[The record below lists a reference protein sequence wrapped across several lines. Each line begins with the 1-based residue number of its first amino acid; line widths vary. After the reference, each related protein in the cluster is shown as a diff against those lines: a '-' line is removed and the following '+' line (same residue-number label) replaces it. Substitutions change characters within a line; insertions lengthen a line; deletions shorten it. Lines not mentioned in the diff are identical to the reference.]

1 MREAGTAMGDPV
13 MEAIRRSVLEVLP
26 ELSPD
31 QVTEEVSLADLGAN
45 SIDRTEVV
53 TMTMDAL
60 GVSVPVG
67 EFRDVRDIG
76 SLASLLRRHAP

>member
-1 MREAGTAMGDPV
+1 MDDLV

-26 ELSPD
+26 ELEAS
-31 QVTEEVSLADLGAN
+31 QVTEEVSLTDLGAN
-45 SIDRTEVV
+45 SIDRTDVV
-53 TMTMDAL
+53 TMTMDDL

-76 SLASLLRRHAP
+76 SLARLLRRHSP

>member
-1 MREAGTAMGDPV
+1 MNDPV

-26 ELSPD
+26 ELTPN
-31 QVTEEVSLADLGAN
+31 QVTEEVSLTDLGAN
-45 SIDRTEVV
+45 SIDRTDVV

-67 EFRDVRDIG
+67 EFGDVRDIG
-76 SLASLLRRHAP
+76 SLARLLRRYAPA